1 VDLVFA
7 GHEIDLRRQELR
19 RAGEVVHVEPQ
30 VYDLLLH
37 LIHHRDRV
45 VSKDELLDTIW
56 NGRIVSEAALS
67 SRINAARKAIGD
79 DGDRQALIKT
89 IHRRGFRFIG
99 VVQEATIATD
109 ARVDTAPS
117 PESVAATRKPSIAVL
132 PFTNLSQEHDTDYF
146 SYGLTEDVIRLLA
159 RYRWLDVLSRHS
171 AVAYKDQAA
180 DPRDIGA
187 ALGIRYLVQGTV
199 AKHVQRVRITADLVS
214 TETGHHLWGESYDLA
229 LADILDVQKTM
240 SEQIA
245 AAIEPELS
253 RLEREAAV
261 RRPPVNLGAWDCYQ
275 RGLYH
280 LWGFTTPGLVEGADM
295 FRHATELDPTFGRAF
310 GALAYA
316 KLQIL
321 ILRSAQERP
330 ALLEDALRDA
340 RTAVALDDHDCM
352 NYCIVG
358 RLLCL
363 RHEYEEAVA
372 YLEHCIRINP
382 SFAQGYFALGF
393 TLIAGGRA
401 REAVAYLER
410 SIELSP
416 RDPHLPSCHAI
427 RAMGHLSLGELDL
440 AEEFARKATRYSNS
454 NHWPFSVLASV
465 LGLLGHTEEARRT
478 VDTMLEHSP
487 SFTLEAARSE
497 LFYCGD
503 NGLTERYLDG
513 LRRAGLGEAA
523 NGPLRRGTL
532 HAA

>member
-1 VDLVFA
+1 
-7 GHEIDLRRQELR
+7 
-19 RAGEVVHVEPQ
+19 
-30 VYDLLLH
+30 
-37 LIHHRDRV
+37 
-45 VSKDELLDTIW
+45 
-56 NGRIVSEAALS
+56 
-67 SRINAARKAIGD
+67 
-79 DGDRQALIKT
+79 
-89 IHRRGFRFIG
+89 
-99 VVQEATIATD
+99 
-109 ARVDTAPS
+109 
-117 PESVAATRKPSIAVL
+117 
-132 PFTNLSQEHDTDYF
+132 
-146 SYGLTEDVIRLLA
+146 
-159 RYRWLDVLSRHS
+159 
-171 AVAYKDQAA
+171 
-180 DPRDIGA
+180 
-187 ALGIRYLVQGTV
+187 
-199 AKHVQRVRITADLVS
+199 VRITADLVS

-280 LWGFTTPGLVEGADM
+280 MWGFTTPGLVEGADM
-295 FRHATELDPTFGRAF
+295 FRRATELDPAFGRAF

-321 ILRSAQERP
+321 FLRSAEERP
-330 ALLEDALRDA
+330 TLLEDALRDA
-340 RTAVALDDHDCM
+340 RTAVALDDQDCM

-363 RHEYEEAVA
+363 RHEYEEAIA

-393 TLIAGGRA
+393 TLIACGRA
-401 REAVAYLER
+401 REGITYLER

-465 LGLLGHTEEARRT
+465 LGLLGNSEEARRT

-503 NGLTERYLDG
+503 GGLTERYLEG
-513 LRRAGLGEAA
+513 LCRAGLGEAA
-523 NGPLRRGTL
+523 NGPLRQGTL
-532 HAA
+532 RAA

>member
-1 VDLVFA
+1 
-7 GHEIDLRRQELR
+7 
-19 RAGEVVHVEPQ
+19 
-30 VYDLLLH
+30 
-37 LIHHRDRV
+37 
-45 VSKDELLDTIW
+45 
-56 NGRIVSEAALS
+56 
-67 SRINAARKAIGD
+67 
-79 DGDRQALIKT
+79 
-89 IHRRGFRFIG
+89 
-99 VVQEATIATD
+99 
-109 ARVDTAPS
+109 
-117 PESVAATRKPSIAVL
+117 
-132 PFTNLSQEHDTDYF
+132 
-146 SYGLTEDVIRLLA
+146 
-159 RYRWLDVLSRHS
+159 
-171 AVAYKDQAA
+171 
-180 DPRDIGA
+180 
-187 ALGIRYLVQGTV
+187 
-199 AKHVQRVRITADLVS
+199 
-214 TETGHHLWGESYDLA
+214 
-229 LADILDVQKTM
+229 
-240 SEQIA
+240 
-245 AAIEPELS
+245 
-253 RLEREAAV
+253 
-261 RRPPVNLGAWDCYQ
+261 
-275 RGLYH
+275 
-280 LWGFTTPGLVEGADM
+280 M

-532 HAA
+532 PAS